1 VIAFPKTCLLP
12 AKFSDKELKSATSAQ
27 KLSITDQMPELGK
40 SFKENLLLLSPRN
53 ISLALI

>member
-40 SFKENLLLLSPRN
+40 SFKENLLLLSP
-53 ISLALI
+53 